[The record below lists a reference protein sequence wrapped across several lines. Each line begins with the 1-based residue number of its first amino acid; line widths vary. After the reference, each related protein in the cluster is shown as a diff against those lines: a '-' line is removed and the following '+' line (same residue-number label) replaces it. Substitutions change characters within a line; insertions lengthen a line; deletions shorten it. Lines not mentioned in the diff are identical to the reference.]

1 VRDTNALTGGDI
13 VGPFLRVLHSFKF
26 KVTAT
31 VTVMV
36 LIAAI
41 GVGGVSLLISEAEMR
56 PVLAAQEQSL
66 LNSAALVIDNDLQSK
81 QKLLKS
87 ITETRRGHDMALAD
101 VQDMLEAHNTLRD
114 EFFNVSAFDLNGTMI
129 ANLHDRRRKGSI
141 NVASRPFFQDTLRV
155 REGLISAPFHST
167 MSNKAVIVITQP
179 LQNDRGEIVGVLVG
193 SVDLLRPSFSGQM
206 DALSAAGGG
215 YMFIVTDDGTLVHH
229 PNKDFLLRQQ
239 PGGTETLIEAVLG
252 SAEGWQDDLLDD
264 GVPTLLVHKRLNGVN
279 WTVALARPLRSVFAP
294 LLSIRLRALAAISL
308 ITLCAAFF
316 GWVIVKGL
324 LRPLGTLRR
333 HVEQI
338 DSDTDG
344 AVALETDRH
353 DEFGL
358 LSRAFQNLTRR
369 REQVE
374 KDLQQLAT
382 TDALTGVHN
391 RRMFDAFLPTALA
404 RGDRASQQVGLAML
418 DIDKFKLIND
428 THGHA
433 AGDAVLIEFAHRLS
447 GAVRITDTVARLAGD
462 EFVVVFEQ
470 LSSPSEINI
479 LGQRIINAMVEPF
492 DIGGLKL
499 AVTASV
505 GIAVTGALHTQPD
518 EVLKSADE
526 ALYGVKA
533 AGRNGFAVNQVGAE
547 RVLRVRAAGKAG

>member
-1 VRDTNALTGGDI
+1 M
-13 VGPFLRVLHSFKF
+13 GPFLRVLHSFKF

-31 VTVMV
+31 VTLMV
-36 LIAAI
+36 LIAAT

-56 PVLAAQEQSL
+56 PVLAAQELSL
-66 LNSAALVIDNDLQSK
+66 LNSAAAYIDNDLQSK

-87 ITETRRGHDMALAD
+87 AIETRRGHALKLD
-101 VQDMLEAHNTLRD
+101 DIQEMLEAHNTLRD
-114 EFFNVSAFDLNGTMI
+114 EFFNVSAFDMNGTII
-129 ANLHDRRRKGSI
+129 ANLNDRRRKGSI
-141 NVASRPFFQDTLRV
+141 NASTRKYFQDTVRL
-155 REGLISAPFHST
+155 REGLVSEPFRSAMT
-167 MSNKAVIVITQP
+167 NKAVVVVTQP
-179 LQNDRGEIVGVLVG
+179 LENEQGEIIAVLVG

-206 DALSAAGGG
+206 DALSQAGGG
-215 YMFIVTDDGTLVHH
+215 YLFIVTADGVVVHH

-239 PGGTETLIEAVLG
+239 PGGTEVLIDAVL
-252 SAEGWQDDLLDD
+252 SSPEGWQDDLLDE
-264 GVPTLLVHKRLNGVN
+264 GVPTLLVHKRLSRVD

-294 LLSIRLRALAAISL
+294 LLSIRLRALAAISM

-316 GWVIVKGL
+316 GWVIIKGL
-324 LRPLGTLRR
+324 LRPLGTLRL
-333 HVEQI
+333 HVERI
-338 DSDTDG
+338 DSDPTDV
-344 AVALETDRH
+344 VALETDRL

-374 KDLQQLAT
+374 KDLQLLAT

-404 RGDRASQQVGLAML
+404 RGDRAGQPVGLAML
-418 DIDKFKLIND
+418 DVDKFKLIND

-433 AGDAVLIEFAHRLS
+433 AGDAVLIEFARRLS
-447 GAVRITDTVARLAGD
+447 GAVRATDTVARLAGD

-470 LSSPSEINI
+470 LSSPSEINV
-479 LGQRIINAMVEPF
+479 LGQRIISAMAQPF

-499 AVTASV
+499 SVTASV
-505 GIAVTGALHTQPD
+505 GIAVTSAPHTQPD

-533 AGRNGFAVNQVGAE
+533 AGRNGYAVNMVGAE
-547 RVLRVRAAGKAG
+547 RVLRVRTVGKVG

>member
-1 VRDTNALTGGDI
+1 
-13 VGPFLRVLHSFKF
+13 VLHSFKF

-31 VTVMV
+31 VTLMV
-36 LIAAI
+36 LIAAT

-56 PVLAAQEQSL
+56 PVLAAQELSL
-66 LNSAALVIDNDLQSK
+66 LNSAAAYIDNDLQNK

-87 ITETRRGHDMALAD
+87 AIETRRGHDLKLD
-101 VQDMLEAHNTLRD
+101 DIQEMLEAHNTLRD
-114 EFFNVSAFDLNGTMI
+114 EFFNVSAFDMNGTII
-129 ANLHDRRRKGSI
+129 ANLNDRRRKGSI
-141 NVASRPFFQDTLRV
+141 NASTRKYFQDTVRL
-155 REGLISAPFHST
+155 REGLVSEPFRSAMT
-167 MSNKAVIVITQP
+167 NKAVVVVTQP
-179 LQNDRGEIVGVLVG
+179 LENEQGEIIAVLVG

-206 DALSAAGGG
+206 DALSQAGGG
-215 YMFIVTDDGTLVHH
+215 YLFIVTADGVVVHH

-239 PGGTETLIEAVLG
+239 PGGTEVLIDAVL
-252 SAEGWQDDLLDD
+252 SSPEGWQDDLLDE
-264 GVPTLLVHKRLNGVN
+264 GVPTLLVHKRLSRVD

-294 LLSIRLRALAAISL
+294 LLSIRLRALAAISM

-316 GWVIVKGL
+316 GWVIIKGL
-324 LRPLGTLRR
+324 LRPLGTLRL
-333 HVEQI
+333 HVERI
-338 DSDTDG
+338 DSDPTDV
-344 AVALETDRH
+344 VALETDRL

-374 KDLQQLAT
+374 KDLQLLAT

-404 RGDRASQQVGLAML
+404 RGDRAGQPVGLAML
-418 DIDKFKLIND
+418 DVDKFKLIND

-433 AGDAVLIEFAHRLS
+433 AGDAVLIEFARRLS
-447 GAVRITDTVARLAGD
+447 GAVRATDTVARLAGD

-470 LSSPSEINI
+470 LSSPSEINV
-479 LGQRIINAMVEPF
+479 LGQRIISAMAQPF

-499 AVTASV
+499 SVTASV
-505 GIAVTGALHTQPD
+505 GIAVTSAPHTQPD

-533 AGRNGFAVNQVGAE
+533 AGRNGYAVNMVGAE
-547 RVLRVRAAGKAG
+547 RVLRVRTAGKVG

>member
-1 VRDTNALTGGDI
+1 MRDTIAYGGDI

-31 VTVMV
+31 VTLMV
-36 LIAAI
+36 LIAAT

-56 PVLAAQEQSL
+56 PVLAAQELSL
-66 LNSAALVIDNDLQSK
+66 LNSAAAYIDNDLQNK

-87 ITETRRGHDMALAD
+87 AIETRRGHDLKLD
-101 VQDMLEAHNTLRD
+101 DIQEMLEAHNTLRD
-114 EFFNVSAFDLNGTMI
+114 EFFNVTAFDTNGTII
-129 ANLHDRRRKGSI
+129 ANLNDRRRRGSI
-141 NVASRPFFQDTLRV
+141 NISARKYFQDTLRLK
-155 REGLISAPFHST
+155 EGLISEPFRST
-167 MSNKAVIVITQP
+167 LSGKAVVAITQ
-179 LQNDRGEIVGVLVG
+179 LLENDRGQIIAVLVG
-193 SVDLLRPSFSGQM
+193 TVDLLRPSFSGQM
-206 DALSAAGGG
+206 DALSQAGGG
-215 YMFIVTDDGTLVHH
+215 YLFIVTADGVVVHH

-239 PGGTETLIEAVLG
+239 PGGTEVLIEAVLG
-252 SAEGWQDDLLDD
+252 SPEGWQDDLLDE
-264 GVPTLLVHKRLNGVN
+264 GVPTLLVHKRLSRVD

-294 LLSIRLRALAAISL
+294 LLSIRLRALAAISM

-324 LRPLGTLRR
+324 LRPLGTLRL
-333 HVEQI
+333 HVERI
-338 DSDTDG
+338 DSDPTDV
-344 AVALETDRH
+344 VALETDRL

-374 KDLQQLAT
+374 KDLQLLAT

-404 RGDRASQQVGLAML
+404 RGDRAGQPVGLAML
-418 DIDKFKLIND
+418 DVDKFKLIND

-447 GAVRITDTVARLAGD
+447 GAVRATDTVARLAGD

-470 LSSPSEINI
+470 LSSPSEINV
-479 LGQRIINAMVEPF
+479 LGQRIINAMAEPF

-499 AVTASV
+499 SVTASV

-533 AGRNGFAVNQVGAE
+533 AGRNGYAVNMVGAE
-547 RVLRVRAAGKAG
+547 RVLRVRTAGKVG

>member
-1 VRDTNALTGGDI
+1 M
-13 VGPFLRVLHSFKF
+13 GPFLRVLHSFKF

-31 VTVMV
+31 VTLMV
-36 LIAAI
+36 LIAAT

-56 PVLAAQEQSL
+56 PVLAAQELSL
-66 LNSAALVIDNDLQSK
+66 LNSAAAYIDNDLQNK

-87 ITETRRGHDMALAD
+87 AIETRRGHDLKLD
-101 VQDMLEAHNTLRD
+101 DIQEMLEAHNTLRD
-114 EFFNVSAFDLNGTMI
+114 EFFNVSAFDMNGTII
-129 ANLHDRRRKGSI
+129 ANLNDRRRKGSI
-141 NVASRPFFQDTLRV
+141 NASTRKYFQDTVRL
-155 REGLISAPFHST
+155 REGLVSEPFRSAMT
-167 MSNKAVIVITQP
+167 NKAVVVVTQP
-179 LQNDRGEIVGVLVG
+179 LENEQGEIIAVLVG

-206 DALSAAGGG
+206 DALSQAGGG
-215 YMFIVTDDGTLVHH
+215 YLFIVTADGVVVHH

-239 PGGTETLIEAVLG
+239 PGGTEVLIDTVL
-252 SAEGWQDDLLDD
+252 SSPEGWQDDLLDE
-264 GVPTLLVHKRLNGVN
+264 GVPTLLVHKRLSRVD

-294 LLSIRLRALAAISL
+294 LLSIRLRALAAISM

-316 GWVIVKGL
+316 GWVIIKGL
-324 LRPLGTLRR
+324 LRPLGTLRL
-333 HVEQI
+333 HVERI
-338 DSDTDG
+338 DSDPTDV
-344 AVALETDRH
+344 VALETDRL

-374 KDLQQLAT
+374 KDLQLLAT

-404 RGDRASQQVGLAML
+404 RGDRAGQPVGLAML
-418 DIDKFKLIND
+418 DVDKFKLIND

-433 AGDAVLIEFAHRLS
+433 AGDAVLIEFARRLS
-447 GAVRITDTVARLAGD
+447 GAVRATDTVARLAGD

-470 LSSPSEINI
+470 LSSPSEINV
-479 LGQRIINAMVEPF
+479 LGQRIISAMAQPF

-499 AVTASV
+499 SVTASV
-505 GIAVTGALHTQPD
+505 GIAVTSAPHTQPD

-533 AGRNGFAVNQVGAE
+533 AGRNGYAVNMVGAE
-547 RVLRVRAAGKAG
+547 RVLRVRTVGKVG

>member
-1 VRDTNALTGGDI
+1 
-13 VGPFLRVLHSFKF
+13 VLHSFKF

-31 VTVMV
+31 VTLMV
-36 LIAAI
+36 LIAAT

-56 PVLAAQEQSL
+56 PVLAAQELSL
-66 LNSAALVIDNDLQSK
+66 LNSAAAYIDNDLQNK

-87 ITETRRGHDMALAD
+87 AIETRRGHDLKLD
-101 VQDMLEAHNTLRD
+101 DIQEMLEAHNTLRD
-114 EFFNVSAFDLNGTMI
+114 EFFNVSAFDMNGTII
-129 ANLHDRRRKGSI
+129 ANLNDRRRKGSI
-141 NVASRPFFQDTLRV
+141 NASTRKYFQDTVRL
-155 REGLISAPFHST
+155 REGLVSEPFRSAMT
-167 MSNKAVIVITQP
+167 NKAVVVVTQP
-179 LQNDRGEIVGVLVG
+179 LENEQGEIIAVLVG

-206 DALSAAGGG
+206 DALSQAGGG
-215 YMFIVTDDGTLVHH
+215 YLFIVTADGVVVHH

-239 PGGTETLIEAVLG
+239 PGGTEVLIDAVL
-252 SAEGWQDDLLDD
+252 SSPEGWQDDLLDE
-264 GVPTLLVHKRLNGVN
+264 GVPTLLVHKRLSRVD

-294 LLSIRLRALAAISL
+294 LLSIRLRALAAISM

-316 GWVIVKGL
+316 GWVIIKGL
-324 LRPLGTLRR
+324 LRPLGTLRL
-333 HVEQI
+333 HVERI
-338 DSDTDG
+338 DSDPTDV
-344 AVALETDRH
+344 VALETDRL

-374 KDLQQLAT
+374 KDLQLLAT

-404 RGDRASQQVGLAML
+404 RGDRAGQPVGLAML
-418 DIDKFKLIND
+418 DVDKFKLIND

-433 AGDAVLIEFAHRLS
+433 AGDAVLIEFARRLS
-447 GAVRITDTVARLAGD
+447 GAVRATDTVARLAGD

-470 LSSPSEINI
+470 LSSPSEINV
-479 LGQRIINAMVEPF
+479 LGQRIISAMAEPF

-499 AVTASV
+499 SVTASV
-505 GIAVTGALHTQPD
+505 GIAVTSAPHTQPD

-533 AGRNGFAVNQVGAE
+533 AGRNGYAVNMVGAE
-547 RVLRVRAAGKAG
+547 RVLRVRTVGKVG

>member
-1 VRDTNALTGGDI
+1 
-13 VGPFLRVLHSFKF
+13 VLHSFKF

-31 VTVMV
+31 VTLMV
-36 LIAAI
+36 LIAAT

-56 PVLAAQEQSL
+56 PVLAAQELSL
-66 LNSAALVIDNDLQSK
+66 LNSAAAYIDNDLQNK

-87 ITETRRGHDMALAD
+87 AIETRRGHDLKLD
-101 VQDMLEAHNTLRD
+101 DIQEMLEAHNTLRD
-114 EFFNVSAFDLNGTMI
+114 EFFNVSAFDMNGTII
-129 ANLHDRRRKGSI
+129 ANLNDRRRKGSI
-141 NVASRPFFQDTLRV
+141 NASTRKYFQDTVRL
-155 REGLISAPFHST
+155 REGLVSEPFRSAMT
-167 MSNKAVIVITQP
+167 NKAVVVVTQP
-179 LQNDRGEIVGVLVG
+179 LENEQGEIIAVLVG

-206 DALSAAGGG
+206 DALSQAGGG
-215 YMFIVTDDGTLVHH
+215 YLFIVTADGVVVHH

-239 PGGTETLIEAVLG
+239 PGGTEVLIDTVL
-252 SAEGWQDDLLDD
+252 SSPEGWQDDLLDE
-264 GVPTLLVHKRLNGVN
+264 GVPTLLVHKRLSRVD

-294 LLSIRLRALAAISL
+294 LLSIRLRALAAISM

-316 GWVIVKGL
+316 GWVIIKGL
-324 LRPLGTLRR
+324 LRPLGTLRL
-333 HVEQI
+333 HVERI
-338 DSDTDG
+338 DSDPTDV
-344 AVALETDRH
+344 VALETDRL

-374 KDLQQLAT
+374 KDLQLLAT

-404 RGDRASQQVGLAML
+404 RGDRAGQPVGLAML
-418 DIDKFKLIND
+418 DVDKFKLIND

-433 AGDAVLIEFAHRLS
+433 AGDAVLIEFARRLS
-447 GAVRITDTVARLAGD
+447 GAVRATDTVARLAGD

-470 LSSPSEINI
+470 LSSPSEINV
-479 LGQRIINAMVEPF
+479 LGQRIISAMAQPF

-499 AVTASV
+499 SVTASV
-505 GIAVTGALHTQPD
+505 GIAVTSAPHTQPD

-533 AGRNGFAVNQVGAE
+533 AGRNGYAVNMVGAE
-547 RVLRVRAAGKAG
+547 RVLRVRTVGKVG

>member
-1 VRDTNALTGGDI
+1 
-13 VGPFLRVLHSFKF
+13 VLHSFKF

-31 VTVMV
+31 VTLMV
-36 LIAAI
+36 LIAAT

-56 PVLAAQEQSL
+56 PVLAAQELSL
-66 LNSAALVIDNDLQSK
+66 LNSAAAYIDNDLQNK

-87 ITETRRGHDMALAD
+87 AIETRRGHDLKLD
-101 VQDMLEAHNTLRD
+101 DIQEMLEAHNTLRD
-114 EFFNVSAFDLNGTMI
+114 EFFNVSAFDMDGTII
-129 ANLHDRRRKGSI
+129 ANLNDRRRKGSI
-141 NVASRPFFQDTLRV
+141 NASTRKYFQDTLRL
-155 REGLISAPFHST
+155 REGLVSEPFRSAMT
-167 MSNKAVIVITQP
+167 NKAVVVVTQP
-179 LQNDRGEIVGVLVG
+179 LENEQGEIIAVLVG

-206 DALSAAGGG
+206 DALSQAGGG
-215 YMFIVTDDGTLVHH
+215 YLFIVTADGVVVHH

-239 PGGTETLIEAVLG
+239 PGGTEVLIDAVL
-252 SAEGWQDDLLDD
+252 SSPEGWQDDLLDE
-264 GVPTLLVHKRLNGVN
+264 GVPTLLVHKRLSRVD

-294 LLSIRLRALAAISL
+294 LLSIRLRALAAISM

-316 GWVIVKGL
+316 GWVIIKGL
-324 LRPLGTLRR
+324 LRPLGTLRL
-333 HVEQI
+333 HVERI
-338 DSDTDG
+338 DSDPTDV
-344 AVALETDRH
+344 VALETDRL

-374 KDLQQLAT
+374 KDLQLLAT

-404 RGDRASQQVGLAML
+404 RGDRAGQPVGLAML
-418 DIDKFKLIND
+418 DVDKFKLIND

-433 AGDAVLIEFAHRLS
+433 AGDAVLIEFARRLS
-447 GAVRITDTVARLAGD
+447 GAVRATDTVARLAGD

-470 LSSPSEINI
+470 LSSPSEINV
-479 LGQRIINAMVEPF
+479 LGQRIISAMAEPF

-499 AVTASV
+499 SVTASV
-505 GIAVTGALHTQPD
+505 GIAVTSAPHTQPD

-533 AGRNGFAVNQVGAE
+533 AGRNGYAVNMVGAE
-547 RVLRVRAAGKAG
+547 RVLRVRTAGKVG

>member
-1 VRDTNALTGGDI
+1 
-13 VGPFLRVLHSFKF
+13 VLHSFKF

-31 VTVMV
+31 VTLMV
-36 LIAAI
+36 LIAAT

-56 PVLAAQEQSL
+56 PVLAAQELSL
-66 LNSAALVIDNDLQSK
+66 LNSAAAYIDNDLQNK

-87 ITETRRGHDMALAD
+87 AIETRRGHDLKLD
-101 VQDMLEAHNTLRD
+101 DIQEMLEAHNTLRD
-114 EFFNVSAFDLNGTMI
+114 EFFNVSAFDMNGTII
-129 ANLHDRRRKGSI
+129 ANLNDRRRKGSI
-141 NVASRPFFQDTLRV
+141 NASTRKYFQDTVRL
-155 REGLISAPFHST
+155 REGLVSEPFRSAMT
-167 MSNKAVIVITQP
+167 NKAVVVVTQP
-179 LQNDRGEIVGVLVG
+179 LENEQGEIIAVLVG

-206 DALSAAGGG
+206 DALSQAGGG
-215 YMFIVTDDGTLVHH
+215 YLFIVTADGVVVHH

-239 PGGTETLIEAVLG
+239 PGGTEVLIDAVL
-252 SAEGWQDDLLDD
+252 SSPEGWQDDLLDE
-264 GVPTLLVHKRLNGVN
+264 GVPTLLVHKRLSRVD

-294 LLSIRLRALAAISL
+294 LLSIRLRALAAISM

-316 GWVIVKGL
+316 GWVIIKGL
-324 LRPLGTLRR
+324 LRPLGTLRL
-333 HVEQI
+333 HVERI
-338 DSDTDG
+338 DSDPTDV
-344 AVALETDRH
+344 VALETDRL

-374 KDLQQLAT
+374 KDLQLLAT

-404 RGDRASQQVGLAML
+404 RGDRAGQPVGLAML
-418 DIDKFKLIND
+418 DVDKFKLIND

-433 AGDAVLIEFAHRLS
+433 AGDAVLIEFARRLS
-447 GAVRITDTVARLAGD
+447 GAVRATDTVARLAGD

-470 LSSPSEINI
+470 LSSPSEINV
-479 LGQRIINAMVEPF
+479 LGQRIISAMAQPF

-499 AVTASV
+499 SVTASV
-505 GIAVTGALHTQPD
+505 GIAVTSAPHTQPD

-533 AGRNGFAVNQVGAE
+533 AGRNGYAVNMVGAE
-547 RVLRVRAAGKAG
+547 RVLRVRTVGKVG

>member
-1 VRDTNALTGGDI
+1 
-13 VGPFLRVLHSFKF
+13 VLHSFKF

-31 VTVMV
+31 VTLMV
-36 LIAAI
+36 LIAAT

-56 PVLAAQEQSL
+56 PVLAAQELSL
-66 LNSAALVIDNDLQSK
+66 LNSAAAYIDNDLQNK

-87 ITETRRGHDMALAD
+87 AIETRRGHDLKLD
-101 VQDMLEAHNTLRD
+101 DIQEMLEAHNTLRD
-114 EFFNVSAFDLNGTMI
+114 EFFNVSAFDMDGTII
-129 ANLHDRRRKGSI
+129 ANLNDRRRKGSI
-141 NVASRPFFQDTLRV
+141 NASTRKYFRDTLRL
-155 REGLISAPFHST
+155 REGLVSEPFRSAMT
-167 MSNKAVIVITQP
+167 NKAVVVVTQP
-179 LQNDRGEIVGVLVG
+179 LENEQGEIIAVLVG

-206 DALSAAGGG
+206 DALSQAGGG
-215 YMFIVTDDGTLVHH
+215 YLFIVTADGVVVHH

-239 PGGTETLIEAVLG
+239 PGGTEVLIDAVL
-252 SAEGWQDDLLDD
+252 SSPEGWQDDLLDE
-264 GVPTLLVHKRLNGVN
+264 GVPTLLVHKRLSRVD

-294 LLSIRLRALAAISL
+294 LLSIRLRALAAISM

-316 GWVIVKGL
+316 GWVIIKGL
-324 LRPLGTLRR
+324 LRPLGTLRL
-333 HVEQI
+333 HVERI
-338 DSDTDG
+338 DSDPTDV
-344 AVALETDRH
+344 VALETDRL

-374 KDLQQLAT
+374 KDLQLLAT

-404 RGDRASQQVGLAML
+404 RGDRAGQPVGLAML
-418 DIDKFKLIND
+418 DVDKFKLIND

-433 AGDAVLIEFAHRLS
+433 AGDAVLIEFARRLS
-447 GAVRITDTVARLAGD
+447 GAVRATDTVARLAGD

-470 LSSPSEINI
+470 LSSPSEINV
-479 LGQRIINAMVEPF
+479 LGQRIISAMAEPF

-499 AVTASV
+499 SVTASV
-505 GIAVTGALHTQPD
+505 GIAVTSAPHTQPD

-533 AGRNGFAVNQVGAE
+533 AGRNGYAVNMVGAE
-547 RVLRVRAAGKAG
+547 RVLRVRTVGKVG

>member
-1 VRDTNALTGGDI
+1 M
-13 VGPFLRVLHSFKF
+13 GPFLRVLHSFKF

-31 VTVMV
+31 VTLMV
-36 LIAAI
+36 LIAAT

-56 PVLAAQEQSL
+56 PVLAAQELSL
-66 LNSAALVIDNDLQSK
+66 LNSAAAYIDNDLQNK

-87 ITETRRGHDMALAD
+87 AIETRRGHDLKLD
-101 VQDMLEAHNTLRD
+101 DIQEMLEAHNTLRD
-114 EFFNVSAFDLNGTMI
+114 EFFNVSAFDMNGTII
-129 ANLHDRRRKGSI
+129 ANLNDRRRKGSI
-141 NVASRPFFQDTLRV
+141 NASTRKYFQDTVRL
-155 REGLISAPFHST
+155 REGLVSEPFRSAMT
-167 MSNKAVIVITQP
+167 NKAVVVVTQP
-179 LQNDRGEIVGVLVG
+179 LENEQGEIIAVLVG

-206 DALSAAGGG
+206 DALSQAGGG
-215 YMFIVTDDGTLVHH
+215 YLFIVTADGVVVHH

-239 PGGTETLIEAVLG
+239 PGGTEVLIDAVL
-252 SAEGWQDDLLDD
+252 SSPEGWQDDLLDE
-264 GVPTLLVHKRLNGVN
+264 GVPTLLVHKRLSRVD

-294 LLSIRLRALAAISL
+294 LLSIRLRALAAISM

-316 GWVIVKGL
+316 GWVIIKGL
-324 LRPLGTLRR
+324 LRPLGTLRL
-333 HVEQI
+333 HVERI
-338 DSDTDG
+338 DSDPTDV
-344 AVALETDRH
+344 VALETDRL

-374 KDLQQLAT
+374 KDLQLLAT

-404 RGDRASQQVGLAML
+404 RGDRAGQPVGLAML
-418 DIDKFKLIND
+418 DVDKFKLIND

-433 AGDAVLIEFAHRLS
+433 AGDAVLIEFARRLS
-447 GAVRITDTVARLAGD
+447 GAVRATDTVARLAGD

-470 LSSPSEINI
+470 LSSPSEINV
-479 LGQRIINAMVEPF
+479 LGQRIISAMAQPF

-499 AVTASV
+499 SVTASV
-505 GIAVTGALHTQPD
+505 GIAVTSAPHTQPD

-533 AGRNGFAVNQVGAE
+533 AGRNGYAVNMVGAE
-547 RVLRVRAAGKAG
+547 RVLRVRTVGKVG

>member
-1 VRDTNALTGGDI
+1 
-13 VGPFLRVLHSFKF
+13 VLHSFKF

-31 VTVMV
+31 VTLMV
-36 LIAAI
+36 LIAAT

-56 PVLAAQEQSL
+56 PVLAAQELSL
-66 LNSAALVIDNDLQSK
+66 LNSAAAYIDNDLQNK

-87 ITETRRGHDMALAD
+87 AIETRRGHDLKLD
-101 VQDMLEAHNTLRD
+101 DIQEMLEAHNTLRD
-114 EFFNVSAFDLNGTMI
+114 EFFNVSAFDMDGTII
-129 ANLHDRRRKGSI
+129 ANLNDRRRKGSI
-141 NVASRPFFQDTLRV
+141 NASTRKYFQDTLRL
-155 REGLISAPFHST
+155 REGLVSEPFRSAMT
-167 MSNKAVIVITQP
+167 NKAVVVVTQP
-179 LQNDRGEIVGVLVG
+179 LENEQGEIIAVLVG

-206 DALSAAGGG
+206 DALSQAGGG
-215 YMFIVTDDGTLVHH
+215 YLFIVTADGVVVHH

-239 PGGTETLIEAVLG
+239 PGGTEVLIDAVL
-252 SAEGWQDDLLDD
+252 SSPEGWQDDLLDE
-264 GVPTLLVHKRLNGVN
+264 GVPTLLVHKRLSRVD

-294 LLSIRLRALAAISL
+294 LLSIRLRALAAISM

-316 GWVIVKGL
+316 GWVIIKGL
-324 LRPLGTLRR
+324 LRPLGTLRL
-333 HVEQI
+333 HVERI
-338 DSDTDG
+338 DSDPTDV
-344 AVALETDRH
+344 VALETDRL

-374 KDLQQLAT
+374 KDLQLLAT

-404 RGDRASQQVGLAML
+404 RGDRAGQPVGLAML
-418 DIDKFKLIND
+418 DVDKFKLIND

-433 AGDAVLIEFAHRLS
+433 AGDAVLIEFARRLS
-447 GAVRITDTVARLAGD
+447 GAVRATDTVARLAGD

-470 LSSPSEINI
+470 LSSPSEINV
-479 LGQRIINAMVEPF
+479 LGQRIISAMAEPF

-499 AVTASV
+499 SVTASV
-505 GIAVTGALHTQPD
+505 GIAVTSAPHTQPD

-533 AGRNGFAVNQVGAE
+533 AGRNGYAVNMVGAE
-547 RVLRVRAAGKAG
+547 RVLRVRTVGKVG

>member
-1 VRDTNALTGGDI
+1 M
-13 VGPFLRVLHSFKF
+13 GPFLRVLHSFKF

-31 VTVMV
+31 VTLMV
-36 LIAAI
+36 LIAAT

-56 PVLAAQEQSL
+56 PVLAAQELSL
-66 LNSAALVIDNDLQSK
+66 LNSAAAYIDNDLQNK

-87 ITETRRGHDMALAD
+87 AIETRRGHDLKLD
-101 VQDMLEAHNTLRD
+101 DIQEMLEAHNTLRD
-114 EFFNVSAFDLNGTMI
+114 EFFNVSAFDMDGTII
-129 ANLHDRRRKGSI
+129 ANLNDRRRKGSI
-141 NVASRPFFQDTLRV
+141 NASTRKYFQDTVRL
-155 REGLISAPFHST
+155 REGLVSEPFRSAMT
-167 MSNKAVIVITQP
+167 NKAVVVVTQP
-179 LQNDRGEIVGVLVG
+179 LENEQGEIIAVLVG

-206 DALSAAGGG
+206 DALSQAGGG
-215 YMFIVTDDGTLVHH
+215 YLFIVTADGVVVHH

-239 PGGTETLIEAVLG
+239 PGGTEVLIDAVL
-252 SAEGWQDDLLDD
+252 SSPEGWQDDLLDE
-264 GVPTLLVHKRLNGVN
+264 GVPTLLVHKRLSRVD

-294 LLSIRLRALAAISL
+294 LLSIRLRALAAISM

-316 GWVIVKGL
+316 GWVIIKGL
-324 LRPLGTLRR
+324 LRPLGTLRL
-333 HVEQI
+333 HVERI
-338 DSDTDG
+338 DSDPTDV
-344 AVALETDRH
+344 VALETDRL

-374 KDLQQLAT
+374 KDLQLLAT

-404 RGDRASQQVGLAML
+404 RGDRAGQPVGLAML

-433 AGDAVLIEFAHRLS
+433 AGDAVLIEFARRLS
-447 GAVRITDTVARLAGD
+447 GAVRATDTVARLAGD

-470 LSSPSEINI
+470 LSSPSEINV
-479 LGQRIINAMVEPF
+479 LGQRIISAMAEPF

-499 AVTASV
+499 SVTASV
-505 GIAVTGALHTQPD
+505 GIAVTSAPHTQPD

-533 AGRNGFAVNQVGAE
+533 AGRNGYAVNMVGAE
-547 RVLRVRAAGKAG
+547 RVLRVRTAGKVG

>member
-1 VRDTNALTGGDI
+1 M
-13 VGPFLRVLHSFKF
+13 GPFLRVLHSFKF

-31 VTVMV
+31 VTLMV
-36 LIAAI
+36 LIAAT

-56 PVLAAQEQSL
+56 PVLAAQELSL
-66 LNSAALVIDNDLQSK
+66 LNSAAAYIDNDLQNK

-87 ITETRRGHDMALAD
+87 AIETRRGHALKLD
-101 VQDMLEAHNTLRD
+101 DIQEMLEAHNTLRD
-114 EFFNVSAFDLNGTMI
+114 EFFNVSAFDMDGTII
-129 ANLHDRRRKGSI
+129 ANLNDRRRKGSI
-141 NVASRPFFQDTLRV
+141 NASTRKYFQDTLRL
-155 REGLISAPFHST
+155 REGLVSEPFRSAMT
-167 MSNKAVIVITQP
+167 NKAVVVVTQP
-179 LQNDRGEIVGVLVG
+179 LENEQGEIIAVLVG

-206 DALSAAGGG
+206 DALSQAGGG
-215 YMFIVTDDGTLVHH
+215 YLFIVTADGVVVHH

-239 PGGTETLIEAVLG
+239 PGGTEVLIDAVL
-252 SAEGWQDDLLDD
+252 SSPEGWQDDLLDE
-264 GVPTLLVHKRLNGVN
+264 GVPTLLVHKRLSRVD

-294 LLSIRLRALAAISL
+294 LLSIRLRALAAISM

-316 GWVIVKGL
+316 GWVIIKGL
-324 LRPLGTLRR
+324 LRPLGTLRL
-333 HVEQI
+333 HVERI
-338 DSDTDG
+338 DSDPTDV
-344 AVALETDRH
+344 VALETDRL

-374 KDLQQLAT
+374 KDLQLLAT

-404 RGDRASQQVGLAML
+404 RGDRAGQPVGLAML
-418 DIDKFKLIND
+418 DVDKFKLIND

-433 AGDAVLIEFAHRLS
+433 AGDAVLIEFARRLS
-447 GAVRITDTVARLAGD
+447 GAVRATDTVARLAGD

-470 LSSPSEINI
+470 LSSPSEIKV
-479 LGQRIINAMVEPF
+479 LGQRIISAMAEPF

-499 AVTASV
+499 SVTASV
-505 GIAVTGALHTQPD
+505 GIAVTSAPHTQPD

-533 AGRNGFAVNQVGAE
+533 AGRNGYAVNMVGAE
-547 RVLRVRAAGKAG
+547 RVLRVRTAGKVG